1 MLNLGD
7 LSGKGFLVLG
17 VGRSGLSAYR
27 CLEACGARV
36 RAWDDDAERRRM
48 ALDNGLLLSDP
59 GLPDAL
65 SGLDAVVVSPGVP
78 HLYPR
83 PSPSVAR
90 ALEAG
95 VPLDNDIG
103 LFFSAVRAG
112 RFPSEGSSPQVIAV
126 TGSNGKSTTSALINH
141 VLNRSGRN
149 SSVAGNIGNAVLDL
163 PAIEGF
169 VVLEVSSYQAELA
182 KCLDPDI
189 AVFLNFSPDHLDRHG
204 GPGGYFAAKSRLFA
218 GGSLKGAAIGVDDL
232 EGRFLANRVQA
243 QLGPTGISAVSVA
256 EPRIPVHSGVICR
269 EGRLAEFRDGIESFS
284 ADLSGCTNLRGVH
297 NWQNAGAAYSACRF
311 LGLGGEEIVAG
322 MESFPG
328 LAHRMQI
335 LGTFGGIRCVNDS
348 KATNARSSEMA
359 LTSFRRIRWIAG
371 GLGKEGGLSEI
382 SAGLENVEK
391 VYLIGSSAH
400 EFAEQLGPLKHEMC
414 GDMARAVTSAF
425 RDAAK
430 GDTILLS
437 PAAASFDQYSDFE
450 ERGDHFV
457 REVRRRT
464 ASG

>member
-1 MLNLGD
+1 M
-7 LSGKGFLVLG
+7 
-17 VGRSGLSAYR
+17 
-27 CLEACGARV
+27 
-36 RAWDDDAERRRM
+36 
-48 ALDNGLLLSDP
+48 
-59 GLPDAL
+59 
-65 SGLDAVVVSPGVP
+65 
-78 HLYPR
+78 
-83 PSPSVAR
+83 
-90 ALEAG
+90 
-95 VPLDNDIG
+95 
-103 LFFSAVRAG
+103 
-112 RFPSEGSSPQVIAV
+112 
-126 TGSNGKSTTSALINH
+126 
-141 VLNRSGRN
+141 
-149 SSVAGNIGNAVLDL
+149 
-163 PAIEGF
+163 
-169 VVLEVSSYQAELA
+169 
-182 KCLDPDI
+182 
-189 AVFLNFSPDHLDRHG
+189 
-204 GPGGYFAAKSRLFA
+204 
-218 GGSLKGAAIGVDDL
+218 DDL

-256 EPRIPVHSGVICR
+256 EPRIPAHSGVICR
-269 EGRLAEFRDGIESFS
+269 EGRLAEFRDGNESFS
-284 ADLSGCTNLRGVH
+284 ADLSGCTNLQGVH

-391 VYLIGSSAH
+391 VYLIGSSAQ